1 MISKKDTL
9 QLLALAEKD
18 GLVLQPNNSLE
29 EFCIC
34 CCCGNCCAVL
44 NPLNAFPNPSE
55 YVASNYYS
63 TINPEKCTGC
73 GVCLTRCQMQAIQK
87 DNGKCHVNTDQC
99 IGCGLCVLYCKPK
112 AACLIKKSKVYVPPR
127 NAVLLYLKIMEQRL
141 GQRNSIDIYAEM
153 VVRNEYITQFYGELM
168 KRITHFAS

>member
-1 MISKKDTL
+1 MPEHRIAPYDDMVRKVQKMEGAIAVQNCICKQGKDLKGEPCRQTKKRETCILFGRMATEAIDLGRARMISKKDTL

-18 GLVLQPNNSLE
+18 GLVLQPNNPLE

-87 DNGKCHVNTDQC
+87 DNGKCHVNTDRMYWLRT
-99 IGCGLCVLYCKPK
+99 LCT
-112 AACLIKKSKVYVPPR
+112 
-127 NAVLLYLKIMEQRL
+127 LL
-141 GQRNSIDIYAEM
+141 
-153 VVRNEYITQFYGELM
+153 
-168 KRITHFAS
+168 